1 MNKVLRKNSG
11 GYKMTSRLVGRMPS
25 HGEDARCRN
34 MTARKREGIKQMRR
48 FLANDL
54 MDEVNDLLMVDDQT
68 IENSVRKSMWLSVSE
83 IDELEDVWYDWM
95 DTDRYDYADA
105 PFYSDCTEDVYYDGR
120 CPCCGCRICI
130 YDEPLSPPINTAC
143 PDCGKD
149 MCDCHVYYY

>member
-48 FLANDL
+48 FLVNDL
-54 MDEVNDLLMVDDQT
+54 MDEMNDLALVSDYD
-68 IENSVRKSMWLSVSE
+68 IEQAIRKSMFMATDEDAKWEMWEEEYRRQVEKEEEEYRLFKLA
-83 IDELEDVWYDWM
+83 IDEL
-95 DTDRYDYADA
+95 
-105 PFYSDCTEDVYYDGR
+105 
-120 CPCCGCRICI
+120 
-130 YDEPLSPPINTAC
+130 LPIGGC
-143 PDCGKD
+143 PDCGSD